1 MWQRNERHAIDHA
14 RAAHGIFERDLPP
27 EPIDREAAEKKD
39 HTRLEHRQL
48 LIEPRSAERD
58 LRRRRPAIAA
68 SGRRPPRKAFC
79 DRGAIGQMVFVDPG
93 LGEPAPK
100 LRAGTAAERLTGG
113 ELDRTRRLPDD
124 RDAVA
129 NGSGDDGAGALEQAR
144 VDAFRARANARVKPS
159 EDFTVSA
166 GEANDAC
173 QLVDYRSGCRD
184 SNPGPPEP
192 HSGTLPGCATPR
204 K

>member
-58 LRRRRPAIAA
+58 LRRRRSAIAA
-68 SGRRPPRKAFC
+68 SGRRLPRKAFR
-79 DRGAIGQMVFVDPG
+79 DRGAIRQMVFVDPG
-93 LGEPAPK
+93 LREPAPE
-100 LRAGTAAERLTGG
+100 LRAGTAAERLTGR

-166 GEANDAC
+166 GEGNAAC